1 MPRMR
6 YCSTQ
11 PLGSSGASPALLL
24 FLLVPAFLGCSD
36 EGESDSGADL
46 TVEWYDPE
54 TKMVKR
60 SEGRQKYG
68 REEGQWSFFH
78 ENGRLERQGS
88 YTSGMK
94 SGVWTGWYPNGAV
107 MRRGSFVGDQPDG
120 LWEEFHPTGV
130 VSARTSWA
138 NGKIIGKQ
146 RRFYPDGGVRTET
159 PFAKG
164 VPHGLEMVYH
174 QGGEVYWAKNFVNG
188 MAEGESVARHP
199 GGGLHF
205 ICTFRQGKKVGDW
218 HYWHS
223 GGEYK
228 GLQSYDETG
237 KMLGTWLDY
246 GPQGQAVMSRAHGGD
261 GSILAQQWTP
271 AGQRQS
277 YGKVNPEG
285 RPVGTFFV
293 WQPDGRLDEALSGMH
308 DGERRTGPLAP
319 EDVAR
324 AVQLAAVPDAPA
336 LRPAD
341 APRRED
347 FDPGQ

>member
-1 MPRMR
+1 MR

-24 FLLVPAFLGCSD
+24 LLLVPAFLGCSD
-36 EGESDSGADL
+36 EGDSDSSADL
-46 TVEWYDPE
+46 TVEWYDPK

-68 REEGQWSFFH
+68 REEGQWSYFH

-88 YTSGMK
+88 YASGMK

-107 MRRGSFVGDQPDG
+107 MRRGSFLGDQPDG

-130 VSARTSWA
+130 ISARTSWA

-146 RRFYPDGGVRTET
+146 RRFYPDGGLRTET

-174 QGGEVYWAKNFVNG
+174 QGGEVYWAKNMVNG

-199 GGGLHF
+199 GGGLQF
-205 ICTFRQGKKVGDW
+205 IGTFRGGKIVGDW

-228 GLQSYDETG
+228 GLRSYDETG
-237 KMLGTWLDY
+237 KMLGTWVDY

-271 AGQRQS
+271 VGQRLS
-277 YGKVNPEG
+277 HGKVNPEG

-293 WQPDGRLDEALSGMH
+293 WQPDGGLDEALSGMH

-319 EDVAR
+319 EDVAL
-324 AVQLAAVPDAPA
+324 AAQLAAEPDAPA
-336 LRPAD
+336 LRPSN